1 MAIEQNPFEAIT
13 QATSNV
19 VNLPT
24 AEETTEATF
33 EVEPDGGVLVDF
45 SQEIEMSP
53 DEDIAEWYG
62 NLAEDIEE
70 EILQE
75 IGTDVV
81 DNFIADKDSRAE
93 WESMFERG

>member
-62 NLAEDIEE
+62 NLAEDIEVQKAQLKNGLLS
-70 EILQE
+70 I
-75 IGTDVV
+75 
-81 DNFIADKDSRAE
+81 R
-93 WESMFERG
+93 MERIVPDEKKPQKIKLS